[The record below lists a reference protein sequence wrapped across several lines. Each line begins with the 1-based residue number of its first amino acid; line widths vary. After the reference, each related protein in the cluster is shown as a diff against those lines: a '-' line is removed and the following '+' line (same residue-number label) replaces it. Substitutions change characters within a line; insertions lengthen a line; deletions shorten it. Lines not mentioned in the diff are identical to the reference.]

1 MSNNVLA
8 SHAAFEKQSIRIG
21 IITVILAIL
30 ANFIPALYLWLV
42 KGVMIDFDLVLT
54 IWSLAIVT
62 FGLSWVVQ
70 PITYYPMMG
79 VAGSYIGWVCGSVA
93 DIRAP
98 SATMAQK
105 TAGVESGTPA
115 GDVMSTIG
123 VTGSVF
129 MSVAIITVFTFIGA
143 QIIPLLPPAVTKS
156 FTYILPAVF
165 GAVFA
170 DMASKNLKTGIG
182 VLIVAFGLIYVI
194 RAIGLPGAIGIL
206 AVVVAAMLVARIV
219 FVTEKKK

>member
-1 MSNNVLA
+1 MNNNVLA

-21 IITVILAIL
+21 IITVSLAII

-42 KGVMIDFDLVLT
+42 KGIMLDFNLILT

-129 MSVAIITVFTFIGA
+129 MSVAIITLFTFIGA
-143 QIIPLLPPAVTKS
+143 QALPLLPAAVTKS

-165 GAVFA
+165 GAVFT
-170 DMASKNLKTGIG
+170 DMASKNLKTGLG
-182 VLIVAFGLIYVI
+182 VIVVAFSLIYLI
-194 RAIGLPGAIGIL
+194 RFLSLPSALGIL
-206 AVVVAAMLVARIV
+206 LVVLAAMGVARIV
-219 FVTEKKK
+219 FITEKKK

>member
-1 MSNNVLA
+1 MNSNVLA

-21 IITVILAIL
+21 VITVTLAIL

-143 QIIPLLPPAVTKS
+143 QLIPLLPAAVTKS
-156 FTYILPAVF
+156 FTYILPSVF

-182 VLIVAFGLIYVI
+182 VLVVAFGLIYLI
-194 RAIGLPGAIGIL
+194 RAVALPGALGIL
-206 AVVVAAMLVARIV
+206 AVVLAAMVVARIV
-219 FVTEKKK
+219 FVTENKK